1 MLEKVYFSLGSNLG
15 DRQANLDGAVSRME
29 EAFGMPCAKRSG
41 TLETKP
47 CGFDGEDFLNCAVM
61 FELEDSPAGVLKK
74 CKEIENEMGRPNA
87 EPEYDA
93 AGKRVYHDRTID
105 IDILLYGDRKID
117 TKTLTIPHPRMYER
131 DFVMVPLKEII

>member
-29 EAFGMPCAKRSG
+29 KAFGEPCAKRSG
-41 TLETKP
+41 TLETKS

-61 FELEDSPAGVLKK
+61 FELEDSPAEVLKK
-74 CKEIENEMGRPNA
+74 CKEIESEMGRPNA

-93 AGKRVYHDRTID
+93 AGKRVYHNRTID